1 MNQTIPALFRILFLM
16 GGFICLAFG
25 VASGLMR
32 LGWSLPALAADIA
45 TLHGALMISGFLGT
59 VISLERAVAI
69 GRRWAYLGPFSAA
82 AGSFALLTGAYW
94 FGICLIILAS
104 LVLLLASANIFV
116 RQRAM
121 FTFTL
126 LLGSL
131 YWVIGNLLWV
141 SGVAI
146 VQLVPWWMG
155 FLVLTI
161 AGERL
166 ELTRMLPPSRCGS
179 WLFIGVVALCLCG
192 AVATT
197 LSATANIVVFSAALT
212 LLALWLIW
220 NDIARKTVRQHALTR
235 FIAVCLLSGYAW
247 LLVGGLI
254 GLWAATLQPGSS
266 YDAFLHAILAGFV
279 FSMIFGHA
287 PVIFPAVT
295 GFKIPYHP
303 AFYVPLVVL
312 HLSLAL
318 RIGGDLTHLA
328 NWRSIG
334 AALNA
339 LALVLFILNMVTA
352 VVRGKRPAIN
362 DFQPRHQ

>member
-1 MNQTIPALFRILFLM
+1 MSQTVPLPLRVLFLM

-32 LGWSLPALAADIA
+32 LGWSFPPLATDIA
-45 TLHGALMISGFLGT
+45 ALHGPLMISGFLGT

-69 GRRWAYLGPFSAA
+69 GRRWAYLAPFSAA
-82 AGSFALLTGAYW
+82 AGSFALLAGAHW
-94 FGICLIILAS
+94 FGISLIFLAS
-104 LVLLLASANIFV
+104 LVMLLASANIFL

-131 YWVIGNLLWV
+131 CWVIGNLLWIN
-141 SGVAI
+141 GIAI
-146 VQLVPWWMG
+146 LQLVPWWIS

-166 ELTRMLPPSRCGS
+166 ELTRMLPPSRYGNR
-179 WLFIGVVALCLCG
+179 LFVGIVALLLCG
-192 AVATT
+192 AIAATF
-197 LSATANIVVFSAALT
+197 LATANIIAFSAALT
-212 LLALWLIW
+212 SLALWLLW

-295 GFKIPYHP
+295 GFRIPYH
-303 AFYVPLVVL
+303 AVFYLPLAVL
-312 HLSLAL
+312 HLSLFI
-318 RIGGDLTHLA
+318 RIGGDLTSLA
-328 NWRSIG
+328 DWRSSG
-334 AALNA
+334 SALNA
-339 LALVLFILNMVTA
+339 IALVLFILNMVTA
-352 VVRGKRPAIN
+352 VIRGKRSS
-362 DFQPRHQ
+362 H